1 MHEQDMS
8 ILRALVPVAWA
19 DGHFHDKEKQMLDA
33 LLDAFGANDDEK
45 KHVRDYAASP
55 KKLEDIDLAT
65 LSAGD
70 RRLLLQHAVLLSF
83 ADGDQGKEE
92 QEFLDK
98 LVAHLRIPA
107 DEAKPLVDA
116 ASQRAKQHLKL
127 LKA

>member
-19 DGHFHDKEKQMLDA
+19 DGEFHDKEKQMLDA
-33 LLDAFGANDDEK
+33 LLDAFGADDGEK
-45 KHVRDYAASP
+45 KAVIDYAAKP

-83 ADGDQGKEE
+83 ADGAQGKEE
-92 QEFLDK
+92 KDFLDK
-98 LVAHLRIPA
+98 LITHLKVPA
-107 DEAKPLVDA
+107 EEAQPLIDA
-116 ASQRAKQHLKL
+116 ASQRAKTHLNL
-127 LKA
+127 LKT